1 MTQEEPLVYAQALLA
16 EAELLAA
23 TLPALRQQQ
32 AEAQAAL
39 ERVRAR
45 GTREQIMAL
54 VQALKRLERLSSLRL
69 QTVQRLRQEGERVLT
84 ALRAEEQP
92 SQQESQV

>member
-1 MTQEEPLVYAQALLA
+1 MPQEESLGYAQALLA

-23 TLPALRQQQ
+23 TFPALRQQH

-39 ERVRAR
+39 ERVRAS
-45 GTREQIMAL
+45 GTRDQIMAL

-69 QTVQRLRQEGERVLT
+69 QTVRRLRQEGERVLT
-84 ALRAEEQP
+84 ALRAGVP
-92 SQQESQV
+92 GVDSR